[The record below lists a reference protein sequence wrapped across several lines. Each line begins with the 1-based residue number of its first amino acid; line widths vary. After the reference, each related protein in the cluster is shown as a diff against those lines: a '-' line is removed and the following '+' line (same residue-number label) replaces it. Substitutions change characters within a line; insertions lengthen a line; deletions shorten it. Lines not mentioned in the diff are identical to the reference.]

1 MIAASNKYLPQM
13 SLFGMS
19 DPGLKRS
26 NNEDAFIALPEI
38 GLCVVADGMGGA
50 SAGELASRIFA
61 ETASE
66 VFSGSEPQ
74 FEQEVVDVVQKAFQ
88 LANERILNHTKENPE
103 HKGMGCTA
111 EILTFYNE
119 NIILGHVGDSRTYV
133 FRKDAL
139 KQLTKD
145 HSLVQDQIDQ
155 GLINRSEARRHPL
168 RHVILRVVGVQE
180 SLAVDIVRGKA
191 MSGDLFLLSSDG
203 LTDMVDD
210 TSIQEALSSSLSLS
224 QKGEKLVA
232 LANAAGGY
240 DNITVTLCE
249 IGSFQKNSAD

>member
-1 MIAASNKYLPQM
+1 
-13 SLFGMS
+13 MS
-19 DPGLKRS
+19 DLGLKRS

-38 GLCVVADGMGGA
+38 GLCLVADGMGGA

-66 VFSGSEPQ
+66 IFSKGGLQ
-74 FEQEVVDVVQKAFQ
+74 VEQEVVDVVQNAFQ
-88 LANERILNHTKENPE
+88 LANERILNYARENPD
-103 HKGMGCTA
+103 HRGMGCTA
-111 EILTFYNE
+111 EILTFYHE
-119 NIILGHVGDSRTYV
+119 NIVVGHVGDSRTYV

-145 HSLVQDQIDQ
+145 HSLIQNQMDQ
-155 GLINRSEARRHPL
+155 GLITPIEARRHPL

-180 SLAVDIVRGKA
+180 SLAVDIIRGKA
-191 MSGDLFLLSSDG
+191 LSGDLFLLCSDG

-210 TSIQEALSSSLSLS
+210 TTIQAVLSSSLGLP

-249 IGSFQKNSAD
+249 IVSIQKNAAN